1 MFSAANHAGLIWA
14 FQVSPVSCGNHEH
27 YEQYIRFCAADD
39 HRAGRGVTHV
49 FLTEQ
54 AGVEHIAGFIT
65 LRASTLTKEHD
76 GIIYGEPALEIS
88 ELAVAANQAGS
99 GIGRILVDFAVAKA
113 DALNSGHLGIR
124 YVVVC
129 SDPQS
134 VGFYEK
140 CRFKKL
146 YGAGRIP
153 REGWNND
160 CTPMY
165 LQLPSAF

>member
-1 MFSAANHAGLIWA
+1 M
-14 FQVSPVSCGNHEH
+14 
-27 YEQYIRFCAADD
+27 
-39 HRAGRGVTHV
+39 THV

-54 AGVEHIAGFIT
+54 SGAEHISGFIT
-65 LRASTLTKEHD
+65 LRASTLMKEHD

-88 ELAVAANQAGS
+88 ELAVAADRAGA
-99 GIGRILVDFAVAKA
+99 GIGRILVDFAIAKA
-113 DALNSGHLGIR
+113 DMLNCEHLGIR
-124 YVVVC
+124 YIVVC

-140 CRFKKL
+140 CKFKKL
-146 YGAGRIP
+146 FGAGRIP

-165 LQLPSAF
+165 LQLPGAF